1 MQVGREIDSKDALIK
16 LRGES
21 NMDIVE
27 TEFNRISLNL
37 KAQQK
42 ERGTDFL
49 STFMLLMVVQTYLQL
64 PLRQWDASNVYLL
77 VLSSWKL
84 NFAENH
90 IAKLSKFWVAI
101 IESCVMN
108 EEFHFE

>member
-1 MQVGREIDSKDALIK
+1 MAIAPVLGFGLLLFCPETPVWYMQVGRQSDSKDALIK

-42 ERGTDFL
+42 EQGTDFL
-49 STFMLLMVVQTYLQL
+49 SIFMLLLVVSLIQPDELNCG
-64 PLRQWDASNVYLL
+64 WSMMSKVK
-77 VLSSWKL
+77 KL
-84 NFAENH
+84 ERP
-90 IAKLSKFWVAI
+90 
-101 IESCVMN
+101 
-108 EEFHFE
+108 

>member
-1 MQVGREIDSKDALIK
+1 MPWRFAIGAMAIAPVLGFGLLLFCPETPVWYMQVGRESDSKDALIK

-42 ERGTDFL
+42 DLGTDFL
-49 STFMLLMVVQTYLQL
+49 S
-64 PLRQWDASNVYLL
+64 
-77 VLSSWKL
+77 
-84 NFAENH
+84 
-90 IAKLSKFWVAI
+90 I
-101 IESCVMN
+101 SCC
-108 EEFHFE
+108 

>member
-1 MQVGREIDSKDALIK
+1 MPWRFAIGAMAIAPVLGFGLLLFCPETPVWYMQVGRESDSKDALKK

-21 NMDIVE
+21 NMDIAE

-49 STFMLLMVVQTYLQL
+49 STFMLLIVQSLELYDLTNFTVD
-64 PLRQWDASNVYLL
+64 RQ
-77 VLSSWKL
+77 
-84 NFAENH
+84 
-90 IAKLSKFWVAI
+90 
-101 IESCVMN
+101 
-108 EEFHFE
+108 

>member
-1 MQVGREIDSKDALIK
+1 MPWRFAIGAMAIAPVLGFGLLLFCPETPVWYMQVGRQRDSKDALIK

-21 NMDIVE
+21 NMDIIE

-49 STFMLLMVVQTYLQL
+49 STLIV
-64 PLRQWDASNVYLL
+64 
-77 VLSSWKL
+77 
-84 NFAENH
+84 
-90 IAKLSKFWVAI
+90 
-101 IESCVMN
+101 ESLDS
-108 EEFHFE
+108 